1 MATNLYKLGG
11 WAFDN
16 RRKVLLGWLVVL
28 ALVLFASSTF
38 SGTFSSKFEEFQT
51 PSRSRRRT
59 SLPKYPGAGGGS
71 ARVVYGLRRARSSPI
86 LRTRRP

>member
-16 RRKVLLGWLVVL
+16 CRKALLGWLVVL

-38 SGTFSSKFEEFQT
+38 SGTFSSKFEVPGTESQRAQDLLT
-51 PSRSRRRT
+51 E
-59 SLPKYPGAGGGS
+59 KYPGAGGGS
-71 ARVVYGLRRARSSPI
+71 ARVVYEAPRARSSPI